1 MPLIYFSNNSIRNTG
16 LEMLK
21 VEVWIEVQEKKN
33 N

>member
-1 MPLIYFSNNSIRNTG
+1 MPLIYVSNSIRNTG

>member
-1 MPLIYFSNNSIRNTG
+1 MPLIYFSNSIRNTG